1 VSGSILLFIVVLFGA
16 IYVFMILPQRRARRS
31 QQELITKLTVGTEV
45 ITTGG
50 LYGTIT
56 EVEDG
61 DTVLLEVAEDTEVRV
76 AKASVA
82 RAIPQATPDEPP
94 VDEAHA
100 DTDTDADAS
109 DT

>member
-56 EVEDG
+56 EVEEG

-76 AKASVA
+76 AKASVV
-82 RAIPQATPDEPP
+82 RAIPQATPDESP
-94 VDEAHA
+94 VDAAHA
-100 DTDTDADAS
+100 DTDADAS